1 MYFKHCCARA
11 VRTVLASAFVAAFL
25 TTAALAKGSLFSGKV
40 SLGDAQNVTG
50 AEVVLRNTSNGTVA
64 ARTSADKDGYYELAS
79 SDAGKFIVEISADGY
94 LTAKTSAVTV
104 SSANLV
110 SVPEIKL
117 VGGDINGAS
126 MGQHKRKCGRSR
138 LSA

>member
-79 SDAGKFIVEISADGY
+79 ADAGNFIVEISADG
-94 LTAKTSAVTV
+94 
-104 SSANLV
+104 
-110 SVPEIKL
+110 
-117 VGGDINGAS
+117 
-126 MGQHKRKCGRSR
+126 
-138 LSA
+138 